1 VYLLLSNSDLIKDV
15 VLMSNAITA
24 DHKSSVF
31 LHTKKQ
37 SIKSLIQ
44 EQLALQSTLL
54 KLTYQSINVHALWF

>member
-1 VYLLLSNSDLIKDV
+1 
-15 VLMSNAITA
+15 MSNAITA